1 MKRILANDGIDQLG
15 KLMLEEA
22 GFFVDTHHVAEGH
35 LAEAINNNH
44 IDVLLVRSATK
55 VRKSLID
62 LCPNL
67 KLIGRAGVGMDNI
80 DVSYAEE
87 KGIRVVNTPASS
99 SQSVAELV
107 FAHLFSG
114 ARFLQV
120 SNHDMRHGGDEKFN
134 DLKKQYSAGIELQ
147 GKTIGIVGIGRIGQ
161 AVAKMAIGLGMKV
174 VAFDPHIKE
183 VKLSIPIIQ
192 NGETIE
198 ISLKTT
204 TLDEV
209 LRESD
214 FITLHVPGM
223 INGKA
228 LIGKEELGMMKKH
241 AAIVNASRGGVIDEA
256 ALQYSLDHGHLMFAG
271 LDVFANEPT
280 PDVTLLH
287 NKRISITPHIGAS
300 TKEAQERIGKEMAQ
314 TIIAFFQNK

>member
-1 MKRILANDGIDQLG
+1 
-15 KLMLEEA
+15 
-22 GFFVDTHHVAEGH
+22 
-35 LAEAINNNH
+35 
-44 IDVLLVRSATK
+44 
-55 VRKSLID
+55 
-62 LCPNL
+62 
-67 KLIGRAGVGMDNI
+67 MDNI

-192 NGETIE
+192 NSETIE